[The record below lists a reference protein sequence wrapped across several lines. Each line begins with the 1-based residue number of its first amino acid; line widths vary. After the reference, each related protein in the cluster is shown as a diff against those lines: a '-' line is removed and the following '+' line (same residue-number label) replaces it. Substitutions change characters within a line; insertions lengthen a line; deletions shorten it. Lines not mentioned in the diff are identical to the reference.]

1 MKGNPTLNDVAEMAD
16 VSIATVSRVLN
27 QNGYV
32 SSENRL
38 KIEAAITKLGY
49 RGRSSNKTFKRK
61 KSRLIAII
69 TSTSRV
75 HTFLPRLTYALSIA
89 ANQAGYFTLGIHRSA
104 DNETLPELVNLALE
118 NNICGMVFTD
128 FKDISVNLQN
138 IDILLH
144 CGVPV
149 VLVERAV
156 CSELNSVKID
166 TRQGVYMAARHL
178 LDSGRKNII
187 YISAPISGTVEQ
199 DRLDG
204 FRQALLEKNISAD
217 NGRIHICN
225 SMAREDCY
233 MELEKIFKRGP
244 APDGVVEWSD
254 VFGIAAMQYFNR
266 HKIKVPEDVAVVGYD
281 DFLASHAVPPMS
293 SVKSPLEDM
302 AAAAI
307 NIIHENNHSGGEFF
321 ARTVALT
328 PKLIVRE
335 SSRIKL

>member
-1 MKGNPTLNDVAEMAD
+1 MKGNPTLNDVAEMAG

-32 SSENRL
+32 SAENRV
-38 KIEAAITKLGY
+38 KIEDAITKLGY
-49 RGRSSNKTFKRK
+49 RGRSANKTFKRK

-128 FKDISVNLQN
+128 FKDIFVNPQN

-204 FRQALLEKNISAD
+204 FRQALMERNIPAD
-217 NGRIHICN
+217 DGRIHICN
-225 SMAREDCY
+225 SMAREECY
-233 MELEKIFKRGP
+233 KELEKIFKRGNT
-244 APDGVVEWSD
+244 PDGVVAWSD
-254 VFGIAAMQYFNR
+254 VFGIAAMQYFNE
-266 HKIKVPEDVAVVGYD
+266 HGIKVPEDVAVVGYD
-281 DFLASHAVPPMS
+281 DFLASHTVPPMS
-293 SVKSPLEDM
+293 SVKSPLDDM
-302 AAAAI
+302 AAAI

-335 SSRIKL
+335 SSRVNL

>member
-1 MKGNPTLNDVAEMAD
+1 MSLTLF
-16 VSIATVSRVLN
+16 SIFHL
-27 QNGYV
+27 
-32 SSENRL
+32 
-38 KIEAAITKLGY
+38 
-49 RGRSSNKTFKRK
+49 RSMFHKTFKRK

-89 ANQAGYFTLGIHRSA
+89 ANQAGYFTLGIHRNA

-128 FKDISVNLQN
+128 FKDISVNPQN

-244 APDGVVEWSD
+244 APDGVVAWSD
-254 VFGIAAMQYFNR
+254 VFGITAMQYFTNTKLKFR
-266 HKIKVPEDVAVVGYD
+266 RTWPWSDMTI
-281 DFLASHAVPPMS
+281 FLPPMRS
-293 SVKSPLEDM
+293 LP
-302 AAAAI
+302 
-307 NIIHENNHSGGEFF
+307 
-321 ARTVALT
+321 
-328 PKLIVRE
+328 
-335 SSRIKL
+335 